1 MYKYIKVKV
10 MQNRYNYLFRLTIA
24 LSDLAIVNFA
34 INVTFFFNNPTS
46 SGFDYIDFSLLLTL
60 SWFLLAKMLDLYN
73 NKTIQHKMLFVI
85 TFKCI
90 CLQLIFFLMYNT
102 AKALVFDWTFIVAYY
117 TSLSMLLLLNRY
129 FATLIFPL
137 LIRTFR
143 MTAPVALLGVNP
155 TSIQLANYFKK
166 HEKEYSFAGFLNKKS
181 SSNTNELIIGFKEQI
196 QTAVSAGINEV
207 YVSLAPDKIKDID
220 SLIMEA
226 KNQCIRLKFV
236 PDYSQILDKTASL
249 TTMNDFQVINL
260 TGSCVQ
266 DDMDDR
272 LVKRLFDIFFSLF
285 VIVFILSWLYPILA
299 ILIKLES
306 PGPVIFKQGRSGRN
320 NVQFYCY
327 KFRSMRVNIDSH
339 ERQASRYDNRIT
351 KIGRILRTTS
361 LDELPQFFNVLLG
374 NMSVVGPRPHM
385 LRHTEHYRELV
396 DQYMVRHYMKPG
408 ITGWA
413 QVNGYRGETSEL
425 GLMEKRVEH
434 DIWYMEN
441 WSAFLDLK
449 IVFMTVLNVAKGE
462 KNAF

>member
-1 MYKYIKVKV
+1 

-34 INVTFFFNNPTS
+34 IIVTFLFNNPTNS
-46 SGFDYIDFSLLLTL
+46 SFDYLDFSLLLTL
-60 SWFLLAKMLDLYN
+60 SWFLLAKILDLYN
-73 NKTIQHKMLFVI
+73 NKTIQHKVLFI
-85 TFKCI
+85 TTLKCI
-90 CLQLIFFLMYNT
+90 CLHLIFFLMYNT
-102 AKALVFDWTFIVAYY
+102 AKAFVFDWTLIAAYY
-117 TSLSMLLLLNRY
+117 LSLSMLLLLNRY
-129 FATLIFPL
+129 FATLIFPIV
-137 LIRTFR
+137 IRTFR

-155 TSIQLANYFKK
+155 TSIRLADYFKK
-166 HEKEYSFAGFLNKKS
+166 HQKEYSFAGFLNNKS
-181 SSNTNELIIGFKEQI
+181 SSNTGDLMMGFKEQI
-196 QTAVSAGINEV
+196 QNAVSAGINEV
-207 YVSLAPDKIKDID
+207 YVSLAPDKINDID
-220 SLIMEA
+220 SLVTEA

-236 PDYSQILDKTASL
+236 PDYSQILNKTASL
-249 TTMNDFQVINL
+249 NTLNDFQVINL
-260 TGSCVQ
+260 TGTCVQ

-272 LVKRLFDIFFSLF
+272 VVKRLFDIIFSLF
-285 VIVFILSWLYPILA
+285 VIVFIFSWLYPILA

-327 KFRSMRVNIDSH
+327 KFRSMRVNEDSH
-339 ERQASRYDNRIT
+339 ERQASRYDDRIT
-351 KIGRILRTTS
+351 RIGGILRKTS

-385 LRHTEHYRELV
+385 LKHTEHYRELV

-413 QVNGYRGETSEL
+413 QVNGYRGETNEL

-449 IVFMTVLNVAKGE
+449 IVFMTVLNVVKGE